1 MRSGNHSSGVFTPSD
16 GQKRGCDSEDAARSL
31 NQGNLFVGG
40 DAMFSGL
47 PEVQEAPVR
56 RWTAIVSFTLQTTL
70 VAVALVYP
78 LLYPQSLP
86 PVMRTLFLP
95 ASNPE
100 APVQE
105 QRSAAHAGSSALPH
119 AIVVNNRR
127 FSFTRS
133 TNLSEDVSTTQ
144 PPGMSDVIGDPGP
157 GVANSIMSD
166 YVQPVPPI
174 ATQPHAVRTSVMM
187 EGNLIHK
194 VEPQYPAIAKQLH
207 IEGTVIVKAVISR
220 DGIIT
225 RAEAERGQT
234 LLAQAA
240 LDAVR
245 RWRYRPYYLNHEPIE
260 VETEI
265 TVNFVLQR

>member
-1 MRSGNHSSGVFTPSD
+1 MFTVL
-16 GQKRGCDSEDAARSL
+16 A
-31 NQGNLFVGG
+31 
-40 DAMFSGL
+40 
-47 PEVQEAPVR
+47 EVQEAPVR
-56 RWTAIVSFTLQTTL
+56 RWTAIVSFTLQAAV

-100 APVQE
+100 APVQP
-105 QRSAAHAGSSALPH
+105 QREIAHVGGSAGRH

-127 FSFTRS
+127 WSFT
-133 TNLSEDVSTTQ
+133 Q
-144 PPGMSDVIGDPGP
+144 PTSRPDDAGVTEAPGIGVIGVGDTN
-157 GVANSIMSD
+157 GVTGSIVSD
-166 YVQPVPPI
+166 YPRPMPVAPVESKPF
-174 ATQPHAVRTSVMM
+174 RKSVMM

-207 IEGTVIVKAVISR
+207 IEGTVIVRAIISR
-220 DGIIT
+220 EGVIT
-225 RAEAERGQT
+225 RAQAERGQAF
-234 LLAQAA
+234 LAKAA
-240 LDAVR
+240 LEAVR
-245 RWRYRPYYLNHEPIE
+245 QWRYRPYYLNNQPIE

>member
-1 MRSGNHSSGVFTPSD
+1 
-16 GQKRGCDSEDAARSL
+16 
-31 NQGNLFVGG
+31 
-40 DAMFSGL
+40 MFSGL
-47 PEVQEAPVR
+47 AEVQEAPVR
-56 RWTAIVSFTLQTTL
+56 HWTAVVSFTLQAAL
-70 VAVALVYP
+70 VALALVYP

-86 PVMRTLFLP
+86 PVMRALFLP

-100 APVQE
+100 APVQP
-105 QRSAAHAGSSALPH
+105 QRNISHAAGPTLPH

-133 TNLSEDVSTTQ
+133 TNSSKDVGTTQ
-144 PPGMSDVIGDPGP
+144 PPDISDVIGDPSP
-157 GVANSIMSD
+157 GVAHSIVSD
-166 YVQPVPPI
+166 YTQPMPTNPVQPRP
-174 ATQPHAVRTSVMM
+174 VRQSVMM

-220 DGIIT
+220 EGVIT

-240 LDAVR
+240 IAAVR
-245 RWRYRPYYLNHEPIE
+245 QWRYRPYYLNNQPIE